1 MSESDALSPL
11 QWWKDHAKQFS
22 NVSFLACQFFGIP
35 NSQIEIEW
43 IFNMTEILINLHQCW
58 LGM

>member
-1 MSESDALSPL
+1 MSENGALSPS

-22 NVSFLACQFFGIP
+22 NVSFLVRQFFGIP

-43 IFNMTEILINLHQCW
+43 IFNMAEILTNLH
-58 LGM
+58 